1 MEPIIIREDLIAPD
15 GTHAP
20 LRIVVYDRYS
30 RFLNSMHSL
39 VSPAQDHKWYVIAE
53 VGAEL
58 STQDFFGGPM
68 AVFEGITWTRHTMD
82 EDYQPL
88 VDELRGRVT
97 EYLDERFPAD
107 GVRKDRFADF
117 EPVLITPMPVD
128 FVQALHDE
136 LSGMPEE
143 EFSDPLPFDGPVQDD
158 ADDSALLGP
167 LPIPGQDVNAFFAKA
182 VESLT
187 TALPTLPPFT
197 PGPLKFFDDSSFND
211 DDAPSSGINLTLAMI
226 PDDSPLATASYEE
239 RKAAVDPEKSFYE
252 NRKATLGAKRAG
264 RFIALQRWHEK
275 RKKAAA
281 AADVI
286 DLNQA
291 GGNPLVSINS
301 QMVNMTFDGPTD
313 AGALHRA
320 IVIARDLCR
329 LGHWD
334 GKEPIRIA
342 DPYGIYNRV
351 DQFVTCGY
359 EAEYG
364 EIVVRKAEKPE

>member
-143 EFSDPLPFDGPVQDD
+143 EFSDPLPFDGPIQDD
-158 ADDSALLGP
+158 ADDEADLRRAEHG
-167 LPIPGQDVNAFFAKA
+167 
-182 VESLT
+182 
-187 TALPTLPPFT
+187 T
-197 PGPLKFFDDSSFND
+197 PAYDGWDHTD
-211 DDAPSSGINLTLAMI
+211 
-226 PDDSPLATASYEE
+226 EE
-239 RKAAVDPEKSFYE
+239 RVSQMIEKEIALAKEEQEQSFYE

-313 AGALHRA
+313 EGARHRA

-334 GKEPIRIA
+334 GKDPIRIA

-351 DQFVTCGY
+351 DQYVTIAY

-364 EIVVRKAEKPE
+364 EIVVRKAEKPQEK